1 MPQPGEAVPC
11 QDFSKIT
18 LQVCEDEEKRRKLAE
33 FVDKRKERQQMGVN
47 ERQHEDQQASR
58 ILPWNGAES
67 QVVRTWLQ
75 QRDLPVPY
83 SQQTVCIAAQIEQG
97 DCETM

>member
-33 FVDKRKERQQMGVN
+33 FVDKRKERQ
-47 ERQHEDQQASR
+47 ASR

-67 QVVRTWLQ
+67 QIVRTWLQ
-75 QRDLPVPY
+75 QRDLPAPY
-83 SQQTVCIAAQIEQG
+83 SQQTVCIAAQFEQG